1 MRILFGIACLI
12 GTFPVML
19 AAAAYSPALGALAA
33 FAMFY
38 AGGSAIMGG
47 R

>member
-1 MRILFGIACLI
+1 MRILFGITCLVGI
-12 GTFPVML
+12 FPVML
-19 AAAAYSPALGALAA
+19 AAAAYSPVLGAFAA

-38 AGGSAIMGG
+38 AGASAIMGS